1 MPRAHRRIDRAHLPP
16 KPVWSNRRRCLRWRG
31 QQILQVA
38 EQASSARAVLRE
50 FQRQG
55 WPPTIVSPIK
65 HCFAHVAAKRR
76 RNAVYLLNKYQRTP
90 ERPKP
95 VIEFHS
101 LPGNRIAWF
110 PPSSDRGIDATND
123 PTPRTAPAGRRP

>member
-1 MPRAHRRIDRAHLPP
+1 MPRAYRRIDRAHLPP
-16 KPVWSNRRRCLRWRG
+16 KPVWSHRRRCLRWRG

-38 EQASSARAVLRE
+38 VQASSARAVLRE

-90 ERPKP
+90 DRPKP

-110 PPSSDRGIDATND
+110 PLSSDNEIDA
-123 PTPRTAPAGRRP
+123 APQVPSPSRQAGK